1 MPAGT
6 IVPLYSYPTDPAW
19 SAIVTAKQAHP
30 TVAVLAV
37 INPNSGPGSSSDPT
51 YQAGISGLAAGG
63 IVVLGYVDT
72 TNAQKPLANVEAE
85 VDAYR
90 SFYNGLQGIMF
101 DAMSNVPGD
110 EAYYQTLN
118 TYVKGKGYTV
128 TVGDPGTSVPDSFIG
143 LLDTIVVYNDAGL
156 PNLPAL
162 PAYYANH
169 PRNSFAIVS
178 YGVPA
183 LNNAFVASARQK
195 VGFVYMTDDTLPNPW
210 DTLSSY
216 FAALL
221 AALE

>member
-51 YQAGISGLAAGG
+51 YQAGISALAAGG
-63 IVVLGYVDT
+63 IVVLGYVAT
-72 TNAQKPLANVEAE
+72 TNAQKPLATVEAE
-85 VDAYR
+85 VDAYGA
-90 SFYNGLQGIMF
+90 FYTGLKGIMF
-101 DAMSNVPGD
+101 DQMSNVPGD

-118 TYVKGKGYTV
+118 TYAKGKGYTV
-128 TVGDPGTSVPDSFIG
+128 TVGDPGTDVPDSFIG
-143 LLDTIVVYNDAGL
+143 LLDTIIVYDDAGL
-156 PNLPAL
+156 PNLAAL
-162 PAYYANH
+162 PPYYANH
-169 PRNSFAIVS
+169 PKNSFAIVP
-178 YGVPA
+178 YAVPA
-183 LNNAFVASARQK
+183 LDSAFVASARQH
-195 VGFVYMTDDTLPNPW
+195 VGFIYLTNDTLPDPW
-210 DTLSSY
+210 DTLSPY